1 MPPHC
6 SGLFSFTE
14 MNREIKFRAWDNDR
28 KQFVPQGE
36 IVFSNYGDNNI
47 EVHPND
53 QSYIGDTCHNGEP
66 QRGRFSIQQFT
77 GLLDKNGKEIYEGDI
92 CKAYQTLYETPSPLT
107 VQIIYNAEFAR
118 FEPVQ
123 FWKSQNKWLSL
134 SGEFKS
140 NYDFEIIGNIY
151 ETPIEQ
157 ATT

>member
-1 MPPHC
+1 MK
-6 SGLFSFTE
+6 
-14 MNREIKFRAWDNDR
+14 REIKFRGKR
-28 KQFVPQGE
+28 TE
-36 IVFSNYGDNNI
+36 
-47 EVHPND
+47 
-53 QSYIGDTCHNGEP
+53 NGEWVVGFYWVTDIATYITCEAETKHQDNP
-66 QRGRFSIQQFT
+66 VVPESVGQFT
-77 GLLDKNGKEIYEGDI
+77 GLKDKNGKEIYEGDI

>member
-1 MPPHC
+1 MK
-6 SGLFSFTE
+6 
-14 MNREIKFRAWDNDR
+14 REIKFRAWSKETEKMMDW
-28 KQFVPQGE
+28 KFIKSV
-36 IVFSNYGDNNI
+36 SNLNKLLSLNHVD
-47 EVHPND
+47 VM
-53 QSYIGDTCHNGEP
+53 
-66 QRGRFSIQQFT
+66 QFT